1 VRDEVTI
8 ERIEMDGDG
17 GIEKT
22 DRGYAVPVV
31 LVIADGR
38 RLPDRIGRRLLRE
51 AKEVVASLP
60 QVPEHPTWAVF
71 NERGLY
77 VGMKVR
83 FRIGGGR

>member
-1 VRDEVTI
+1 MREEVTI
-8 ERIEMDGDG
+8 EQIVEDG

-22 DRGYAVPVV
+22 DRGYAIPVV
-31 LVIADGR
+31 LVLADGR

-51 AKEVVASLP
+51 AKEVAASLP
-60 QVPEHPTWAVF
+60 QVPEYPTWAVF
-71 NERGLY
+71 NDKGQY